1 MNQQQD
7 LASAVMR
14 RERSRSRIRLATV
27 TVGAAALA
35 ATGVVAANLPGP
47 AHTTASA
54 GTPASAQPSAPVYHG
69 DDGGGDNGGDN
80 GAVLPNGT
88 GSQGSA
94 HAISGGS

>member
-1 MNQQQD
+1 MNQEQD

-27 TVGAAALA
+27 TVGAVALA

-47 AHTTASA
+47 AHTTAST
-54 GTPASAQPSAPVYHG
+54 GTTSPASSPAPQYHG
-69 DDGGGDNGGDN
+69 DDGGGSA
-80 GAVLPNGT
+80 AVVPGST
-88 GSQGSA
+88 GSQGAA